1 MSYGLRIILRNRK
14 ALQGLC
20 GGKWRRFKRFGHRGI
35 NMQQIDEIIDSGVET
50 HGHGRFVD
58 DFPRAV
64 ANHRDAQDFIG
75 VAVANHFDHACGA
88 ADGARARYQQH
99 RHNIAGPPQS
109 EDRRAPQGILSYG
122 ALSEAM
128 SSKWL

>member
-1 MSYGLRIILRNRK
+1 MPNHIMTPEDRK
-14 ALQGLC
+14 ADDKAFQGLC
-20 GGKWRRFKRFGHRGI
+20 DGKWRRFKRFGHRGI

-58 DFPRAV
+58 DFPGAV
-64 ANHRDAQDFIG
+64 ANHGDAQDFIG
-75 VAVANHFDHACGA
+75 V

-99 RHNIAGPPQS
+99 RHDIAGPPQS